1 MRVTAGH
8 NRDHSN
14 GKQGVCNK
22 GHVGPEG
29 IWQNAR
35 VSVEPE
41 EYFLIRALRSY
52 ACCQN
57 KQQHGEAD
65 EQRICLHSVAS
76 LTGWSPLWR
85 MIMIGPD

>member
-1 MRVTAGH
+1 MNEQGADNQQYKPGIENMRVTAGN

-41 EYFLIRALRSY
+41 EYFLIRALRRYS
-52 ACCQN
+52 CCQN
-57 KQQHGEAD
+57 KQ
-65 EQRICLHSVAS
+65 
-76 LTGWSPLWR
+76 
-85 MIMIGPD
+85 